1 MVLNLLKIIKMKLKE
16 NIKTIWNNIDDKKL
30 EEWTIKSNN
39 ALLLI
44 AFVLIIIGF
53 IINAVRVVFD
63 F

>member
-1 MVLNLLKIIKMKLKE
+1 MKLIEK
-16 NIKTIWNNIDDKKL
+16 IKKIDDKKL
-30 EEWTIKSNN
+30 EEWTIKSSN

-44 AFVLIIIGF
+44 AFVLIIIIF